1 MGKLNTNTKVRKVL
15 ARNSF
20 LRGHAP
26 KDCGNCRSA
35 ALREYSR
42 KTVPIPAAGKGW
54 DDASITRCRE
64 IGFTH
69 KGALKKR
76 EPNSWENRWSRPKS
90 HPLTPSVSIRARCNH
105 WRFLMVLADRRSA
118 GIKTSNSNT
127 ETIQMQ
133 NATAAEK
140 RVPLPSR

>member
-42 KTVPIPAAGKGW
+42 KTVPIPRG
-54 DDASITRCRE
+54 R
-64 IGFTH
+64 
-69 KGALKKR
+69 KR
-76 EPNSWENRWSRPKS
+76 
-90 HPLTPSVSIRARCNH
+90 LG
-105 WRFLMVLADRRSA
+105 RRVD
-118 GIKTSNSNT
+118 NT
-127 ETIQMQ
+127 
-133 NATAAEK
+133 
-140 RVPLPSR
+140 LS